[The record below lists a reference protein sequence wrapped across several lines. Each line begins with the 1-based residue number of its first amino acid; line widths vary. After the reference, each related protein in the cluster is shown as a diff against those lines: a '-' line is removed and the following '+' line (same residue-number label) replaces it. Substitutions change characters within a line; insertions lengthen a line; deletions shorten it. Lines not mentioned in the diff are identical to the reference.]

1 MKAVFRA
8 LAPAA
13 IAVIGEPFSE
23 KNGLVNSTMK
33 IVRGKVENRYA
44 DRIEKLYEAGARN
57 RK

>member
-13 IAVIGEPFSE
+13 IAVIGEPSQ
-23 KNGLVNSTMK
+23 KRTLVNSTMK

-44 DRIEKLYEAGARN
+44 DRIEII
-57 RK
+57 